1 MFKAKNLYK
10 HIPVKDFGLLYVEEV
25 FLTDDVRPDLWVESL
40 LLVMMT
46 AMIVTLYAI
55 PYGLGAGVSTRVSN
69 ELGAG
74 NPQGARVA
82 VFVVVIMALS
92 EAIIISGTIFVCRNV
107 SGYTFSNG
115 KEVIFTCVA
124 RGCGWQHLGAYVNLV
139 AFYLFGIPI
148 AAALGFWVQ
157 LRGKGL
163 WIGIQVGAALQWQ
176 YIFWEWNSV
185 CFICWWLSQ
194 ISLLCSYC
202 IYLHTTRPQTIPQVS
217 SASVNLT
224 TETAVV
230 WPISDA
236 KSVPDWQKTVGTE
249 LVKHLTSCGFQS
261 NLRAVENLC
270 AAHSL
275 SRDTSSAQFLEKVH
289 TPISLQLEVTGAF
302 GVFTR
307 SIKFQ
312 LPGVSQ
318 SHQIDAEDTGSE
330 PSGGVIRNDIV
341 KTDRHDEPVKERPV
355 RRNKKKD
362 KEKIEKAS
370 KPSMKSKIEKRL
382 LVLPLETSIIALLL
396 LVLLGA
402 FYVQL
407 NILKN
412 LVGNEVSSPFPSEGY
427 YFDRDDPNMPEM
439 GDRQATSSGDIFK
452 AHGDHVNKIPAS
464 LLVNSYFL
472 IPNNYVLFN

>member
-82 VFVVVIMALS
+82 VFVVVIMTLS
-92 EAIIISGTIFVCRNV
+92 EAIIISRTIFVCRNV
-107 SGYTFSNG
+107 SGYTFSKG
-115 KEVIFTCVA
+115 KEVILYVTYMAPLICLSIIMDSLQGVLSGVS

-148 AAALGFWVQ
+148 VAALGFWVK

-163 WIGIQVGAALQWQ
+163 WIGIQ
-176 YIFWEWNSV
+176 
-185 CFICWWLSQ
+185 
-194 ISLLCSYC
+194 
-202 IYLHTTRPQTIPQVS
+202 PQVS
-217 SASVNLT
+217 SASVNIT
-224 TETAVV
+224 TETSVV

-289 TPISLQLEVTGAF
+289 TPVSVWCKPMFIILMMCRINVATTWHPGAGKNNKQ
-302 GVFTR
+302 GV
-307 SIKFQ
+307 
-312 LPGVSQ
+312 P
-318 SHQIDAEDTGSE
+318 
-330 PSGGVIRNDIV
+330 
-341 KTDRHDEPVKERPV
+341 
-355 RRNKKKD
+355 
-362 KEKIEKAS
+362 
-370 KPSMKSKIEKRL
+370 
-382 LVLPLETSIIALLL
+382 IAL
-396 LVLLGA
+396 
-402 FYVQL
+402 
-407 NILKN
+407 
-412 LVGNEVSSPFPSEGY
+412 VGHRNPFTPT
-427 YFDRDDPNMPEM
+427 R
-439 GDRQATSSGDIFK
+439 T
-452 AHGDHVNKIPAS
+452 V
-464 LLVNSYFL
+464 
-472 IPNNYVLFN
+472 YVLT